1 MSIRDNKKDQLQ
13 GTLDLLVLRI
23 LSSGT
28 VMHGFAIS
36 ERIEQVSRDVLRVE
50 AGSLYPA
57 LHRMEEAKWLKS
69 SWGLSG
75 NNRRA
80 RYYSIT
86 AAGRRRL
93 AEEENHWAKLTAAVA
108 NILRLA

>member
-1 MSIRDNKKDQLQ
+1 
-13 GTLDLLVLRI
+13 LDLLVLRV

-28 VMHGFAIS
+28 VMHGHAIS
-36 ERIEQVSRDVLRVE
+36 ERIEQVSCDVIRVH

-57 LHRMEEAKWLKS
+57 LHRMEEAKWVMS

-93 AEEENHWAKLTAAVA
+93 ADEENHWANLTAAVA